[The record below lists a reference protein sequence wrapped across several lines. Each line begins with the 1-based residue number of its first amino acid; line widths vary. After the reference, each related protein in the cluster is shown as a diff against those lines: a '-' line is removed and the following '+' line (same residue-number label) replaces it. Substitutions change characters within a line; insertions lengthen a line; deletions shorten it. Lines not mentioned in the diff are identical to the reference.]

1 MQYDSGWQAFMD
13 RLAMQARDDER
24 RRRAGT
30 VGRVLWAVIIVALIA
45 FSVGLVIRGIE
56 ANADLHRQEQKL
68 TSSLHEISILLDD
81 MDKKLDAADKQLD
94 AAEELLQ

>member
-30 VGRVLWAVIIVALIA
+30 VGRVLWAVIFAAGVTFLAGWILK
-45 FSVGLVIRGIE
+45 SWGI
-56 ANADLHRQEQKL
+56 L
-68 TSSLHEISILLDD
+68 
-81 MDKKLDAADKQLD
+81 
-94 AAEELLQ
+94 